1 MAIARIA
8 TGNQNGSDLP
18 IVLLQGWA
26 SENAQDRTTNGMNHS
41 VVSIVVER
49 TIDGSPIY
57 ADVYGWNSQYF
68 PVLAVRK
75 ADSIFV
81 IGSLKANEKNGKR
94 HYDVDAYFIAA
105 SGAGLG
111 IISLR
116 ARLDE
121 SEALREDAKVDA
133 TEEADEPDESLEDEC
148 SDEDDPDLRSREH
161 EREPSDDTD
170 RDHTVEIEL
179 RPDLNGD
186 RAPIDPSI
194 PVNDRD
200 MPSGYSDSAL
210 QRRRAT
216 ILDRLS
222 FGRMKEDI
230 NDRNQRLREHERE
243 LSRDMD
249 RDDMDRDYGPT
260 R

>member
-26 SENAQDRTTNGMNHS
+26 SENAQDRTVNGMNHS

-57 ADVYGWNSQYF
+57 ADVHGWNSQYF

-75 ADSIFV
+75 VDSIFV

-94 HYDVDAYFIAA
+94 HYDVDAYFIAM

-111 IISLR
+111 RL
-116 ARLDE
+116 ALGAGLDE
-121 SEALREDAKVDA
+121 Q
-133 TEEADEPDESLEDEC
+133 DEV
-148 SDEDDPDLRSREH
+148 DDPDPVREH
-161 EREPSDDTD
+161 
-170 RDHTVEIEL
+170 
-179 RPDLNGD
+179 
-186 RAPIDPSI
+186 
-194 PVNDRD
+194 
-200 MPSGYSDSAL
+200 
-210 QRRRAT
+210 
-216 ILDRLS
+216 
-222 FGRMKEDI
+222 
-230 NDRNQRLREHERE
+230 
-243 LSRDMD
+243 SRDV
-249 RDDMDRDYGPT
+249 DRDYGPT